1 VVSWYD
7 HRFKESAAPAHD
19 SAVEYFVLNLNG
31 WRTATSWPP
40 DGAEPMPL
48 FLDSGGHA
56 NSCRGDGTLSR
67 ESADSGNMD
76 RFEYDPRNPV
86 MSLEDWRAKAA
97 GLDDSLSMAVDQTP
111 LRDRRDI
118 LVYVGEVLEKDF
130 LVVGDPEVIL
140 WAASTAPDTDFTA
153 KLIEVKPDGAA
164 IMLSQGIIRAR
175 YRRGYDREVF
185 LDHDEPEE
193 FVIRLGPIAILMQ
206 TGSQIRVDITSS
218 DFPNFDRNHNTDK
231 PFWSDSELRI
241 ARQTVLHDR
250 ERPSRVVL
258 PVLES

>member
-1 VVSWYD
+1 
-7 HRFKESAAPAHD
+7 
-19 SAVEYFVLNLNG
+19 
-31 WRTATSWPP
+31 
-40 DGAEPMPL
+40 M
-48 FLDSGGHA
+48 
-56 NSCRGDGTLSR
+56 
-67 ESADSGNMD
+67 
-76 RFEYDPRNPV
+76 
-86 MSLEDWRAKAA
+86 
-97 GLDDSLSMAVDQTP
+97 
-111 LRDRRDI
+111 
-118 LVYVGEVLEKDF
+118 
-130 LVVGDPEVIL
+130 GDPEVIL